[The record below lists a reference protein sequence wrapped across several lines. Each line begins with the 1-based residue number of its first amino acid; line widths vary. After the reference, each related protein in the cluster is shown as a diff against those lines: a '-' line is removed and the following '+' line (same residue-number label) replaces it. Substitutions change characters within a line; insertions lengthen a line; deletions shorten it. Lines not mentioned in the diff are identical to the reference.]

1 MMLLGSPG
9 AEPVAGSKRR
19 RAIVGAPGE
28 RLLTHWGC
36 LLNWPLSFCPVLPCP
51 ALEAPASLAE
61 IVRSFQNALRDDT
74 CEVGIMV
81 STGPIALLDE
91 EPSRASLFGTWAIVF
106 PSDVPPSLNVSSSL
120 AISRTCAF
128 TQARRGLSIVYFPRG
143 PLAPQPQ
150 YCKFRGPAHDPR
162 R

>member
-28 RLLTHWGC
+28 RLLTPWGC

-61 IVRSFQNALRDDT
+61 IVRSLQNVLCDDA
-74 CEVGIMV
+74 CEVGILV

-91 EPSRASLFGTWAIVF
+91 EPSFYRASFIGTCAIVF
-106 PSDVPPSLNVSSSL
+106 PSDVPPTLNVASSL

-128 TQARRGLSIVYFPRG
+128 TQARRGLSIVFFARG
-143 PLAPQPQ
+143 PLAPPPQ
-150 YCKFRGPAHDPR
+150 
-162 R
+162 